1 MEKIGTV
8 AKEHQ
13 EGKRTRTIFDE
24 ILDSNIPDVDREH
37 GRLLDEA
44 RMITIAGTEP
54 LSWALSVRLH

>member
-1 MEKIGTV
+1 MKKIDTV

-13 EGKRTRTIFDE
+13 EGEKSRTVFDE
-24 ILDSNIPDVDREH
+24 ILDSNIPDFDKEP

-54 LSWALSVRLH
+54 LSWVLSVRLH